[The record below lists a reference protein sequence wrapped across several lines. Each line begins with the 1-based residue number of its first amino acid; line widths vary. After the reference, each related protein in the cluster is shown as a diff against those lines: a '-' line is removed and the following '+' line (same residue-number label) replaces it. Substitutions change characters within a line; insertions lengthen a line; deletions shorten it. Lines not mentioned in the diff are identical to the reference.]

1 MKKTI
6 RVCDLC
12 HKEYPDAYFKYK
24 YRAKHRVFGLYG
36 TCLER
41 IELCE
46 TCLRKII
53 GAVDTL
59 ERNIHEHS

>member
-1 MKKTI
+1 MTKRI

-12 HKEYPDAYFKYK
+12 KKEYPDAYFKYK
-24 YRAKHRVFGLYG
+24 YRAKHNVLGLYG
-36 TCLER
+36 MHLER

-53 GAVDTL
+53 SATTL
-59 ERNIHEHS
+59 PERS